1 MRKTNNRLV
10 YSTETGGTCHTCGL
24 NLKKCRCSNTDRL
37 SNTRSG
43 ASANNPQK
51 KDGWVRL
58 RRETKGRK
66 GKGVTL
72 VDGLPLNPKEM
83 VALAKRLKQLCGAGG
98 ALKENVI
105 EIQGDN
111 RDVIEAELR
120 KQGYKVKR
128 AGG

>member
-1 MRKTNNRLV
+1 M
-10 YSTETGGTCHTCGL
+10 
-24 NLKKCRCSNTDRL
+24 
-37 SNTRSG
+37 
-43 ASANNPQK
+43 
-51 KDGWVRL
+51 